1 MTTDFEIENSE
12 VSPEKGN
19 KNFIPNSC
27 ELKFL
32 RINRKTLLFKFKY
45 GSIPMII
52 NLLNRDLDWIRDIS
66 KSDVKAIL
74 YPEHFRNKL
83 N

>member
-1 MTTDFEIENSE
+1 M
-12 VSPEKGN
+12 
-19 KNFIPNSC
+19 
-27 ELKFL
+27 